1 MFKFFPFLTSHRA
14 TWPNEMKQ
22 FQKIFIVSQKQK
34 SQSFFIIYLKI
45 GISKTFIYFQFF
57 IFHRAT
63 WSSQQKTQKVFIVFI
78 EIDIFCFS
86 KLFTSMWML
95 SVCFFF
101 RKNVISFM
109 NLFLKSFFAFLITSS
124 QSFYIEEKTLLKK

>member
-63 WSSQQKTQKVFIVFI
+63 WSSQQKMQKVFIVI
-78 EIDIFCFS
+78 QKQ
-86 KLFTSMWML
+86 KLT
-95 SVCFFF
+95 FFVF
-101 RKNVISFM
+101 LNCSQACGCS
-109 NLFLKSFFAFLITSS
+109 LFVSS
-124 QSFYIEEKTLLKK
+124 SERT